1 MKDLKT
7 FVIEEIK
14 TKLEE
19 TMSRNNIVKS
29 SKDLYE
35 AVTLSEKAKKENN
48 ISKIKLSEKAV
59 KYAEKKLLEHYDE
72 YEQGCDC
79 GEGEGKMLRAQLMS
93 IIDNAQKLLDMI
105 DENDQF
111 EDWIQSKVTI
121 AEDYMRVAYSY
132 MAYYSEGQDMG
143 VQRVDIDSWNDM
155 MKDRTQQMNVVAVG
169 TVSDYNDALSPDIDD
184 DEIFENK
191 KIKK

>member
-1 MKDLKT
+1 MQDLKT

-35 AVTLSEKAKKENN
+35 AVTLSQKAKKENN
-48 ISKIKLSEKAV
+48 PSKIKLSEKAV

-79 GEGEGKMLRAQLMS
+79 GEGEGKMLQAQLMS
-93 IIDNAQKLLDMI
+93 IMDNTQKLLSMI

-111 EDWIQSKVTI
+111 EDWIQSKITI

-132 MAYYSEGQDMG
+132 MAYYNEGQDME
-143 VQRVDIDSWNDM
+143 VDRMDM
-155 MKDRTQQMNVVAVG
+155 DDWVNTMKDGSQQMNI
-169 TVSDYNDALSPDIDD
+169 VSMTGVPDYNDALSPDIDD

-191 KIKK
+191 KMKK

>member
-19 TMSRNNIVKS
+19 TISRNNIVKS

-48 ISKIKLSEKAV
+48 ASKIKLSEKAI

-132 MAYYSEGQDMG
+132 MAYYSEGQGMG

-155 MKDRTQQMNVVAVG
+155 MKDRTQQMNVVSITA
-169 TVSDYNDALSPDIDD
+169 TPDYNDALSPDIDD

-191 KIKK
+191 KMKK